1 VRLARLAGSLDGIGE
16 SWYHAR
22 SDMDM
27 SSWIVVL
34 GISFALGCDA
44 FAVGLAVGTR
54 MPERRA
60 RFRLWFHFGLFQF
73 LMTMGGWL
81 AGRVIIPYVEAWDHW
96 IAFGLLAFI
105 ALRMLNESFST
116 EQESESG
123 ETVRKDLTR
132 GWSLVA
138 LSFATSFD
146 ALGVGFSL
154 SMTVRSLLWESVCIG
169 FVAAAMTW
177 AGLRLGRTLSLQF
190 GKRVETVGAIIL
202 FVIALKLLSI

>member
-1 VRLARLAGSLDGIGE
+1 MNI
-16 SWYHAR
+16 
-22 SDMDM
+22 
-27 SSWIVVL
+27 SSWVVVL

-81 AGRVIIPYVEAWDHW
+81 AGRKIIPLVKDWDHW

-105 ALRMLNESFST
+105 AARMLRESFQMEEHEDGNSKNA
-116 EQESESG
+116 EGASSG
-123 ETVRKDLTR
+123 RKDLTR

-154 SMTVRSLLWESVCIG
+154 SMTAQSLFWESVCIG

-177 AGLRLGRTLSLQF
+177 TGLRMGRVLSIRF
-190 GKRVETVGAIIL
+190 GKCVETVGAIIL
-202 FVIALKLLSI
+202 FGIAFKLLSI

>member
-1 VRLARLAGSLDGIGE
+1 
-16 SWYHAR
+16 
-22 SDMDM
+22 MDT
-27 SSWIVVL
+27 SSWVVVL

-81 AGRVIIPYVEAWDHW
+81 IGREIIPYIAAWDHW
-96 IAFGLLAFI
+96 VACGLLAFI
-105 ALRMLNESFST
+105 AARMFRESFQNEEAET
-116 EQESESG
+116 DGEDCPAGATGSESG
-123 ETVRKDLTR
+123 GNGSGTESAAQARKKDLTR

-138 LSFATSFD
+138 LSLATSFD

-154 SMTVRSLLWESVCIG
+154 SMTAGSLFWESVCIG
-169 FVAAAMTW
+169 IVAAAMTW
-177 AGLRLGRTLSLQF
+177 TGLRLGRVLSVQF

-202 FVIALKLLSI
+202 FIIAFKLLSI

>member
-1 VRLARLAGSLDGIGE
+1 
-16 SWYHAR
+16 
-22 SDMDM
+22 MDI
-27 SSWIVVL
+27 SSWAVVL

-81 AGRVIIPYVEAWDHW
+81 VGREIIPLVKDWDHW

-105 ALRMLNESFST
+105 AARMLRESFQV
-116 EQESESG
+116 EEEESENSG
-123 ETVRKDLTR
+123 DGAGAQPARKDLTR

-154 SMTVRSLLWESVCIG
+154 SMTAQSLFWESVCIG
-169 FVAAAMTW
+169 FIAAAMTW
-177 AGLRLGRTLSLQF
+177 TGLRLGRVLSIQF

-202 FVIALKLLSI
+202 FVIAFKLLSI

>member
-1 VRLARLAGSLDGIGE
+1 
-16 SWYHAR
+16 
-22 SDMDM
+22 MDT
-27 SSWIVVL
+27 SSWVVVL

-81 AGRVIIPYVEAWDHW
+81 AGRKIIPYIEAWDHW

-105 ALRMLNESFST
+105 AARMLRESFQK
-116 EQESESG
+116 EEAEADEDGGGPESAAQAR
-123 ETVRKDLTR
+123 RKDLTR

-138 LSFATSFD
+138 LSLATSFD

-154 SMTVRSLLWESVCIG
+154 SMTAGTLLWESVCIG
-169 FVAAAMTW
+169 IVAAVMTW
-177 AGLRLGRTLSLQF
+177 TGLRLGRVLSVQF

-202 FVIALKLLSI
+202 FIIAFKLLSI

>member
-1 VRLARLAGSLDGIGE
+1 
-16 SWYHAR
+16 
-22 SDMDM
+22 
-27 SSWIVVL
+27 
-34 GISFALGCDA
+34 
-44 FAVGLAVGTR
+44 

-81 AGRVIIPYVEAWDHW
+81 AGRKIIPYVEAWDHW

-105 ALRMLNESFST
+105 AARMLRESFQN
-116 EQESESG
+116 EEPEAAVQNR
-123 ETVRKDLTR
+123 RKDMTR

-154 SMTVRSLLWESVCIG
+154 SLTAGTLFWESVCIG
-169 FVAAAMTW
+169 ITAAAMTW
-177 AGLRLGRTLSLQF
+177 SGLRLGRVLSVQF

-202 FVIALKLLSI
+202 FIIAFKLLSI

>member
-1 VRLARLAGSLDGIGE
+1 
-16 SWYHAR
+16 
-22 SDMDM
+22 MDT

-54 MPERRA
+54 LPERRA

-73 LMTMGGWL
+73 VMTMGGWL
-81 AGRVIIPYVEAWDHW
+81 AGRYIIPFIEAWDHW

-105 ALRMLNESFST
+105 AARMLRESLQMEEPEANGDDGSGGMNGA
-116 EQESESG
+116 ESG
-123 ETVRKDLTR
+123 GNGSGPETAAQTRRKDMTR

-154 SMTVRSLLWESVCIG
+154 SMTARSLVWQSVCIG
-169 FVAAAMTW
+169 LIAAAMTW
-177 AGLRLGRTLSLQF
+177 TGLRLGRVLSVQF
-190 GKRVETVGAIIL
+190 GKRVETIGAVIL
-202 FVIALKLLSI
+202 FIIAFKLLSI

>member
-1 VRLARLAGSLDGIGE
+1 
-16 SWYHAR
+16 
-22 SDMDM
+22 MDT

-105 ALRMLNESFST
+105 AARMLRESFSP
-116 EQESESG
+116 EGEEENG

-154 SMTVRSLLWESVCIG
+154 SMTARSLFWESVCIG
-169 FVAAAMTW
+169 FIAAAMTW
-177 AGLRLGRTLSLQF
+177 AGLHLGRTLSIQF

-202 FVIALKLLSI
+202 FIIAFKLLSI

>member
-1 VRLARLAGSLDGIGE
+1 
-16 SWYHAR
+16 
-22 SDMDM
+22 MDI
-27 SSWIVVL
+27 SSWTVVL

-81 AGRVIIPYVEAWDHW
+81 VGREIIPLVKDWDHW

-105 ALRMLNESFST
+105 AARMLRESFQM
-116 EQESESG
+116 EEDEDGNSEDG
-123 ETVRKDLTR
+123 AGTQPARKDLTR

-154 SMTVRSLLWESVCIG
+154 SMTARSLFWESVCIG
-169 FVAAAMTW
+169 FAAAAMTW
-177 AGLRLGRTLSLQF
+177 TGLRLGRVLSIRF

-202 FVIALKLLSI
+202 FIIAFKLLSI